1 MELINHQILH
11 GDPGICLQAPVKVV
25 PDDPGLIEGAGRV
38 QGAPYTLAGDSPG
51 IDIQQ
56 YILPAEAKP
65 VLRVPGTVRPVG
77 VLKFLDIQIEDHH
90 GIDIADPVAVRE
102 RQDSVG
108 FPFGPVEEQQL
119 HAGGS
124 FGPDGKIHA
133 VGEDGG
139 AVDFIYARTDIET
152 VDVIQRKQIDVGQRI
167 CGRSVFFCGHDFSL
181 TC

>member
-1 MELINHQILH
+1 MKFINHQILH
-11 GDPGICLQAPVKVV
+11 GDPGICFQAPVKVV

-38 QGAPYTLAGDSPG
+38 QGTPYTLAGDGPG

-56 YILPAEAKP
+56 DIFPAEAKP
-65 VLRVPGTVRPVG
+65 FFWIPGTVRPVG

-124 FGPDGKIHA
+124 LGPDGEIHA
-133 VGEDGG
+133 VGEDRCPI
-139 AVDFIYARTDIET
+139 DFI
-152 VDVIQRKQIDVGQRI
+152 
-167 CGRSVFFCGHDFSL
+167 
-181 TC
+181 